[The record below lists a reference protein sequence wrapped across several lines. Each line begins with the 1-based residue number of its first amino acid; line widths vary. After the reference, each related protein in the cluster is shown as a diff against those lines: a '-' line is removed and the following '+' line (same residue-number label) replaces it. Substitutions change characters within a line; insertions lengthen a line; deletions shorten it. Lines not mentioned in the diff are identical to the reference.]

1 MRRQSDKISLIGTL
15 ETGTTERRATK
26 VSPQIP
32 LSEGIY
38 ILSWYSTETSPKN
51 FKVSIGTS
59 ASKISGDIPYITNND
74 ITW

>member
-1 MRRQSDKISLIGTL
+1 M
-15 ETGTTERRATK
+15 ERRVTK

-32 LSEGIY
+32 LSEGVY
-38 ILSWYSTETSPKN
+38 ILSWYSTETPPKN

-59 ASKISGDIPYITNND
+59 ASKINGNIPYITNND

>member
-1 MRRQSDKISLIGTL
+1 
-15 ETGTTERRATK
+15 

-38 ILSWYSTETSPKN
+38 ILSWYSAETSPNN
-51 FKVSIGTS
+51 FKISIGTS
-59 ASKISGDIPYITNND
+59 NSKISGEIPYITNNN